1 VREET
6 AADAD
11 VAPSSAVRSPAPTA
25 SAVTANTNED
35 LKGMQDDNNDGLTLD
50 REIGDNSTI
59 ETKLAHLRLP
69 RHGWRVREACF
80 KEKNNG
86 SALLLH
92 NFSCAQEW
100 RW

>member
-11 VAPSSAVRSPAPTA
+11 VVPSSAVRSPAPTA
-25 SAVTANTNED
+25 STFTVDTNED
-35 LKGMQDDNNDGLTLD
+35 PKGMQDDNNDGLTLD
-50 REIGDNSTI
+50 REIGDNSMI
-59 ETKLAHLRLP
+59 EMKPAHLRLS
-69 RHGWRVREACF
+69 RHGWSVREACF

-100 RW
+100 R